1 MTSKN
6 TSGAASTDNLENTAN
21 TPFSTPKE
29 LCQQPLFSEPR
40 KGTKRLTISPILLHY
55 ANPTKKSKALSDS
68 SISSISD
75 MSDRSGVN
83 ICEIAEEPMNEVNA
97 EAIIESPELVA
108 VPMQPEDISRVAFE
122 LKPIMMPEM
131 RSAVKDEL
139 VNFQAML
146 AEAVRNINHTIKSEV
161 AEIKAEMSLLRGENT
176 SLRKENDELKIQVS
190 ELNKRIGKL
199 EIEADAQEQYGRRN
213 CLRISGVE
221 EHRDENTDNIV
232 LSIAQKLNLPITAT
246 DIDRSHRV
254 GKSVRDS
261 RKIIVK
267 FSTYRARQLL
277 FAERKRLPG
286 LPEGRNIFINED
298 LTTKRNKILFEA
310 RQIKRAKKIT
320 AAYSSSGK
328 IVVLDNENKR
338 HVIDSEDQL
347 AAFRMAAPRD

>member
-6 TSGAASTDNLENTAN
+6 TSGAASTDNLEYTAT

-29 LCQQPLFSEPR
+29 LCQQPLFPEPR

-55 ANPTKKSKALSDS
+55 ANPTKKSKAISDS

-75 MSDRSGVN
+75 MSDRSGAM
-83 ICEIAEEPMNEVNA
+83 CEVTEEPMNEVNA
-97 EAIIESPELVA
+97 EAINESPELVA
-108 VPMQPEDISRVAFE
+108 VPMHPEDISRVAFE

-131 RSAVKDEL
+131 RSALKDEMI
-139 VNFQAML
+139 NFQTML
-146 AEAVRNINHTIKSEV
+146 AEAVRNINQTIKSEV
-161 AEIKAEMSLLRGENT
+161 AEIKAEVTLLRSENI
-176 SLRKENDELKIQVS
+176 SLRKENGDLNLQVS
-190 ELNKRIGKL
+190 DLNKRISKL

-221 EHRDENTDNIV
+221 EHRDENTDDIV
-232 LSIAQKLNLPITAT
+232 LSIAQKLDLPITVT

-254 GKSVRDS
+254 GKSVRGS

-267 FSTYRARQLL
+267 FSTYRARQLM

-298 LTTKRNKILFEA
+298 LTTKRSKILFEA

-320 AAYSSSGK
+320 SAYSSSGK

-347 AAFRMAAPRD
+347 AAFRTAAPRD